1 MGFTVVLLDV
11 LEIRRL
17 AYPGDIPIHIL
28 EPAIQA
34 RVVVSYTPQHQLEM
48 LLVDRVETH
57 ERGVELDVH
66 FCDLLAEYEEGTA
79 VIEHVLKAVEG
90 LEDDGAVR
98 IVVFLGGGETGFVD
112 TFVEV
117 GHHPAVDVVDLVAEF
132 GGVEVKFP
140 LLAAVG

>member
-1 MGFTVVLLDV
+1 MGFTVILLDM

-17 AYPGDIPIHIL
+17 PYPGDIPIHIL
-28 EPAIQA
+28 QPAIQA
-34 RVVVSYTPQHQLEM
+34 RVIMSYTPEHQLKM
-48 LLVDRVETH
+48 LLVDSVEAH

-66 FCDLLAEYEEGTA
+66 FGDLLAEYEQGTA
-79 VIEHVLKAVEG
+79 VVEHVLEAVEG
-90 LEDDGAVR
+90 LEDDGVVS

-132 GGVEVKFP
+132 RGVEVKFP

>member
-1 MGFTVVLLDV
+1 MGFTVVLLDM
-11 LEIRRL
+11 LEISRL

-79 VIEHVLKAVEG
+79 VIEHVLEAVEG

-112 TFVEV
+112 TFVEF